1 MRESTLE
8 CRLYQWRKKLPA
20 KSKRH
25 VRDTSQGV
33 TKMKTDLINGAAYDR
48 ANPGNAVSKGVFSR
62 AWMFLLGLA
71 VAFAA
76 VNANAQ
82 TSSILNKLG
91 IPQTLSTIPSNGDVN
106 PYGVAFVPAGFP
118 TGGLLDAGDILV
130 SNYNNNQNLQGTGTT
145 IVDFRAG
152 QQTLFFQAPGGSGL
166 STGLAVLKA
175 GFVLVANMPTTDGT
189 SNTVKPGSLIT
200 INPQGQVVWTFA
212 NKQVINGPWDF
223 TVYDQGSKATV
234 FVSNVLTGSIE
245 RVVIGLSHGAI
256 SVLSTTE
263 ISTGYLHR
271 GDPAALEVGP
281 TGLAYD
287 PARDTLYVASAD
299 DNAIFAMADAT
310 QVAQNGLRGFRIY
323 SDNLHLHGALA
334 LTLAPNG
341 NLICSSNDVVNA
353 VAGQP
358 SELVEFTRGGVFGAE
373 HSVDP
378 NLGGAFGTVD
388 GKLTFAAVDDN
399 TSSLD
404 VWTVN

>member
-1 MRESTLE
+1 
-8 CRLYQWRKKLPA
+8 
-20 KSKRH
+20 
-25 VRDTSQGV
+25 
-33 TKMKTDLINGAAYDR
+33 MKNDLINGAAYDR
-48 ANPGNAVSKGVFSR
+48 AIIGNAVSKSLFSR
-62 AWMFLLGLA
+62 AWMFLLGLV

-82 TSSILNKLG
+82 TSILNSLST
-91 IPQTLSTIPSNGDVN
+91 PQTLSTIPSNGDVN

-152 QQTLFFQAPGGSGL
+152 HQTLFFQAPTGSGL

-175 GFVLVANMPTTDGT
+175 GFVLVGNMPTTDGT
-189 SNTVKPGSLIT
+189 SATVKPGSLIA
-200 INPQGQVVWTFA
+200 INPQGQVVWTLA
-212 NKQVINGPWDF
+212 NKAEINGPWDF
-223 TVYDQGSKATV
+223 TVYDQGSKATI

-245 RVVIGLSHGAI
+245 RVVIALSHGAI

-263 ISTGYLHR
+263 ISSNYLHR

-287 PARDTLYVASAD
+287 ASRDILYVASAD
-299 DNAIFAMADAT
+299 DNAIYAMADVS
-310 QVAQNGLRGFRIY
+310 QVAQNGLKGFRIY
-323 SDNLHLHGALA
+323 GDNLHLHGALA
-334 LTLAPNG
+334 MALAPNG
-341 NLICSSNDVVNA
+341 NLICSNNDVINV
-353 VAGQP
+353 VTGQP
-358 SELVEFTRGGVFGAE
+358 SELVEFTRGGVFVAE

-378 NLGGAFGTVD
+378 NLGGAFGLAFGTVD
-388 GKLTFAAVDDN
+388 GKITFAAVDDN
-399 TSSLD
+399 TSSLE